1 MFFLDECH
9 LIGRDICGYVWGK
22 TDMRIE
28 IPLKNEKEKQTSKG
42 AINYRTGKLDFGQ
55 KEKIVSVI
63 ITLTKS
69 GNVPLSPVNL
79 ITEK

>member
-1 MFFLDECH
+1 MSSNKLD
-9 LIGRDICGYVWGK
+9 
-22 TDMRIE
+22 
-28 IPLKNEKEKQTSKG
+28 LKEL
-42 AINYRTGKLDFGQ
+42 LDFGQ

>member
-1 MFFLDECH
+1 MH
-9 LIGRDICGYVWGK
+9 LGR
-22 TDMRIE
+22 
-28 IPLKNEKEKQTSKG
+28 NKQTTQMIIESKNDYLITVK
-42 AINYRTGKLDFGQ
+42 ANQIKLLDFGQ

>member
-1 MFFLDECH
+1 MAIAKL
-9 LIGRDICGYVWGK
+9 GYRGK
-22 TDMRIE
+22 TSNLVKDI
-28 IPLKNEKEKQTSKG
+28 IVPNACKLS
-42 AINYRTGKLDFGQ
+42 LDFGQ